1 MPEEAGRTQSY
12 SVRNPTA
19 GVTHWKRAASSL
31 STRSERAPV
40 AVEMERSQPACA
52 PEGKT
57 A

>member
-19 GVTHWKRAASSL
+19 GVTHWKRA
-31 STRSERAPV
+31 PV